1 MALEDGGYLVG
12 RFNIPSMNGA
22 PGIPGG
28 VFKFDSNGD
37 QVADAAFAH
46 IQDGKSTK
54 GLEIT
59 SDQTMVYAARESYV
73 EAFSLNST
81 GLYSVKSWPLP
92 QGNSPNGICLSD
104 DDNVLYVTDAGY
116 SMNTTGIYPG
126 PTRGGVWAID
136 SDDNLLQIMDNSA
149 KSYSPNG
156 CVVVQD
162 VVYFASF
169 THGVHSYDVDTDA
182 WTVTVAWS
190 DQIKDIQEMEGLAG
204 DGISVLYDKF
214 YVSTWKQNTST
225 TSIGRIY
232 ECSVGSGDTCA
243 SLAEIPAADIDLKDD
258 VATGITTLLAP
269 DLIGGKVRS
278 VLLFD
283 ETAGAT
289 NAGVHRLLI
298 MSLLALICGQIHG
311 FFSMNGGSVI
321 S

>member
-1 MALEDGGYLVG
+1 
-12 RFNIPSMNGA
+12 MNGA

-136 SDDNLLQIMDNSA
+136 SDDNLLQIWIIQPSRIRQMGAS
-149 KSYSPNG
+149 SSRCG
-156 CVVVQD
+156 VLCVLH
-162 VVYFASF
+162 A
-169 THGVHSYDVDTDA
+169 
-182 WTVTVAWS
+182 
-190 DQIKDIQEMEGLAG
+190 
-204 DGISVLYDKF
+204 
-214 YVSTWKQNTST
+214 
-225 TSIGRIY
+225 R
-232 ECSVGSGDTCA
+232 C
-243 SLAEIPAADIDLKDD
+243 P
-258 VATGITTLLAP
+258 LL
-269 DLIGGKVRS
+269 R
-278 VLLFD
+278 
-283 ETAGAT
+283 
-289 NAGVHRLLI
+289 
-298 MSLLALICGQIHG
+298 CGH
-311 FFSMNGGSVI
+311 
-321 S
+321 